1 MRCLHEAEAS
11 ACIVIRV
18 GIVWIWS
25 ISIRFFSIP
34 SFDSNVI
41 NKVYQTY
48 LFCLSLLQ
56 NIQLQLKT
64 INKNQQA
71 T

>member
-1 MRCLHEAEAS
+1 MCCLHEAEAS
-11 ACIVIRV
+11 ACVMIRV

-25 ISIRFFSIP
+25 ISIPIL
-34 SFDSNVI
+34 FDSNVI